1 MQTNQV
7 VFSYIN
13 LYSHTI
19 QWIVLQ
25 SKTEHTFNLL
35 NDDSI
40 AEEIGNWNQQMYS
53 NDDTHETRLVNNN
66 K

>member
-13 LYSHTI
+13 LYSHTV

-25 SKTEHTFNLL
+25 SQTEHTFNLL
-35 NDDSI
+35 NDDTT
-40 AEEIGNWNQQMYS
+40 AEEIGNWNQQINS
-53 NDDTHETRLVNNN
+53 NDNTHD
-66 K
+66 

>member
-25 SKTEHTFNLL
+25 SITEHTFNLL

-66 K
+66 R